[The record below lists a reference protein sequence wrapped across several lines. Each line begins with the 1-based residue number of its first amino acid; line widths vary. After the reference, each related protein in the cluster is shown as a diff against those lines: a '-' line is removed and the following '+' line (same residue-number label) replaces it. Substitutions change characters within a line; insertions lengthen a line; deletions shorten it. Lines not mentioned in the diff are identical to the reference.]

1 LFLLFC
7 FTSDDNDDV
16 YKYEHDDNTEHYDNQ
31 DHTDNDDNNDNNN
44 HVPINV
50 LATNSKHT
58 LTVYDD

>member
-7 FTSDDNDDV
+7 FTSDDNDDID
-16 YKYEHDDNTEHYDNQ
+16 KYEHDDNQ
-31 DHTDNDDNNDNNN
+31 DHTDNDDNNDNN
-44 HVPINV
+44 HVPFNV